1 MVKLLILTSASNKF
15 LQSDQTKVN
24 HCLVK
29 LLMLHSHLHL
39 PDIEAH
45 WIITSS
51 FITSNT
57 IDALQDT
64 PLKTIIKGSFTENFH
79 PPQAFFSDEI
89 KNFSSY
95 LYP

>member
-45 WIITSS
+45 
-51 FITSNT
+51 
-57 IDALQDT
+57 
-64 PLKTIIKGSFTENFH
+64 
-79 PPQAFFSDEI
+79 
-89 KNFSSY
+89 
-95 LYP
+95 